1 MKAFLFDMDGV
12 LVDTQQIHTLAL
24 KKVFDE
30 YGIEI
35 SLAEL
40 DTFAGTKRGTA
51 FRTAAEERGV
61 ELPIEEM
68 CEAKDKIFDSM
79 IEKTDLKPIKGIPEL
94 LKHLKANGVLTAI
107 ASSSSREFISLVV
120 DRTGIREYFDA
131 FVSGQELTESK
142 PNPAIYL
149 LAAQILGV
157 EPSEC
162 IVLEDAHLGVE
173 AAKRAGMKCIGYRN
187 PNSGEQD
194 LSKADVVVDRMEM
207 IRQMLGNF

>member
-30 YGIEI
+30 YGIEM
-35 SLAEL
+35 SMAEL
-40 DTFAGTKRGTA
+40 DAFAGTKRGTA
-51 FRTAAEERGV
+51 FRKAAEERGV
-61 ELPIEEM
+61 ELPVEEM

-79 IEKTDLKPIKGIPEL
+79 IEQTDLKPIQGIPEL

-131 FVSGQELTESK
+131 FVSGQELAESK

-149 LAAQILGV
+149 LAAQMLGV